1 MNQIIKPEDHLPATE
16 CASPW
21 GEIAAEHGHQTLL
34 KYVKGEWSIGEEEV
48 PLGTKYVA
56 FIDELAC
63 GFIKFNE
70 DAAPDV
76 HLSKVKFGRD
86 KLPKRCDCGDVDES
100 EWEVGDNGNP
110 VDPWQPIMQLPLS
123 PVDHIGELVV
133 FSAIG
138 TGGARSAVADLCG
151 IYDRSPRHGLLPIIA
166 LGTSSYMHKKYGRVH
181 EPVLKLDS
189 WHRTA
194 PDLNGE
200 TENPGA
206 GLDDLSPC
214 PFDVPNF
221 DEEEE

>member
-1 MNQIIKPEDHLPATE
+1 MNQIMKPEDHLPATE

-21 GEIAAEHGHQTLL
+21 GEIATEHGNQTLL
-34 KYVKGEWSIGEEEV
+34 KYIKGKWFVGEEEV
-48 PLGTKYVA
+48 PLGTRYVA

-76 HLSKVKFGRD
+76 RLGKLKFGND
-86 KLPKRCDCGDVDES
+86 KLPKRHDCGELDADA
-100 EWEVGDNGNP
+100 WEIGDNGKP

-123 PVDHIGELVV
+123 PADSIGELLV

-166 LGTSSYMHKKYGRVH
+166 LGTRSYKHKKYGTVH
-181 EPVLKLDS
+181 VPVFKLDS
-189 WHRTA
+189 WHRA
-194 PDLNGE
+194 GPDPIGE
-200 TENPGA
+200 TEDPGT
-206 GLDDLSPC
+206 GLDDEI
-214 PFDVPNF
+214 PF
-221 DEEEE
+221 